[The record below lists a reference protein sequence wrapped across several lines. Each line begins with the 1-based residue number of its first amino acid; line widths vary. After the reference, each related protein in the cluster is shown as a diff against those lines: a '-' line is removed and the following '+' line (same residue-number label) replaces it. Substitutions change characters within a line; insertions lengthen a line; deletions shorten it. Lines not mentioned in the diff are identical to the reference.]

1 MKDDNHHYK
10 LFNDYITRWNDAIN
24 QKLTTMKSL
33 SSDLKERL
41 FLFDEKQR
49 LIKKKNR
56 KMSQKNAFNSKN
68 VKTSQNFQSS
78 VSVFI
83 EAFAL
88 VSFSIDQQIEL
99 LQQLQQL
106 VQAFT
111 TQQILQTYRFSHESS
126 HSYVQQFSLSMLTF
140 SHELYFSSFLLSN
153 SIHSAYSIS
162 SSNFLNSL
170 SSFYQSTSSSSISSS
185 SSSRNS
191 NSMQIDEDAN
201 HLMLEYI
208 NWQTRKQFARTNILR
223 TIHTK
228 LHEEMYELKNIRH
241 FKDDNWRQ
249 MNVSIDLRRR
259 LSRDVK
265 TFRMKYQRIQH
276 SFVNLSRF
284 FIEREDAIIEKKDN
298 NRRRSNNRKRDNN
311 REKNNNRRRESASEY
326 NSEHSLNVLT
336 EACLR
341 QSFDEESN

>member
-1 MKDDNHHYK
+1 MKN
-10 LFNDYITRWNDAIN
+10 
-24 QKLTTMKSL
+24 L
-33 SSDLKERL
+33 SFDLKERF

-49 LIKKKNR
+49 FIKKKNR

-83 EAFAL
+83 EIFVF

-140 SHELYFSSFLLSN
+140 FHELYFSSFLLSS
-153 SIHSAYSIS
+153 SIHSAYSTS
-162 SSNFLNSL
+162 FSYFLNSL
-170 SSFYQSTSSSSISSS
+170 FSFYQSISSSSIFSSSISSS

-208 NWQTRKQFARTNILR
+208 N
-223 TIHTK
+223 
-228 LHEEMYELKNIRH
+228 
-241 FKDDNWRQ
+241 
-249 MNVSIDLRRR
+249 
-259 LSRDVK
+259 
-265 TFRMKYQRIQH
+265 
-276 SFVNLSRF
+276 
-284 FIEREDAIIEKKDN
+284 
-298 NRRRSNNRKRDNN
+298 
-311 REKNNNRRRESASEY
+311 
-326 NSEHSLNVLT
+326 
-336 EACLR
+336 
-341 QSFDEESN
+341 